1 MRMASNNTSEYKV
14 IADVIVSPDE
24 DIIVNI
30 SGDMYKGSITEQNR
44 YATISDVGV
53 GGGGPLVVPF
63 TMKDDNGDDLLAF
76 EKGGTGVTRIHAVQ
90 DDLALRSARDIIL
103 YPGDDGPGN
112 VYINWGDATITP
124 DATNRVAT
132 IADVTA
138 ATGLGDITF
147 NGVQIIGGGTASSDG
162 LENGT
167 INLVPDADQAE
178 DDQFLVI
185 EPTQPGIQGAPG
197 HIHLRAGGTIDDS
210 NADLILG
217 GERNS
222 VVVSD
227 TEKEIKVSTA
237 FRSKLYFTNL
247 NSTSGTEF
255 IVAETADILVG
266 DTVYVGGSGESYIVD
281 AVTVDAGLATITAN
295 GASFG
300 AGAQYLF
307 TREQSYNSQWLFG
320 SDGVLS
326 GPSMG
331 GLIVNA
337 LVGTQTNDL
346 YIYSPN
352 NNVVIEAIDGD
363 IILSPDSGAYLYN
376 SLNPDNEIATK
387 EDLVYRATAVPVSSI
402 GQLSDV
408 AGLVADDA
416 SYHYY
421 CTGSYDGDTHI
432 WKRVAWD
439 EGTWSPA

>member
-1 MRMASNNTSEYKV
+1 MSRLNKIVTSQVDSSTDTKHDENTYSYDSNGILV
-14 IADVIVSPDE
+14 RHDAD
-24 DIIVNI
+24 
-30 SGDMYKGSITEQNR
+30 R
-44 YATISDVGV
+44 VGKS
-53 GGGGPLVVPF
+53 VV
-63 TMKDDNGDDLLAF
+63 
-76 EKGGTGVTRIHAVQ
+76 
-90 DDLALRSARDIIL
+90 
-103 YPGDDGPGN
+103 GPGVLYGAN
-112 VYINWGDATITP
+112 KDNSDQ
-124 DATNRVAT
+124 
-132 IADVTA
+132 
-138 ATGLGDITF
+138 TGL
-147 NGVQIIGGGTASSDG
+147 N
-162 LENGT
+162 T
-167 INLVPDADQAE
+167 IKLIPNE
-178 DDQFLVI
+178 DLQSDQFLII

-197 HIHLRAGGTIDDS
+197 HIHLRAGGTQDDS

-255 IVAETADILVG
+255 IVAETANILVG
-266 DTVYVGGSGESYIVD
+266 DRVYVGNNSESYIVD
-281 AVTVDAGLATITAN
+281 AITVDQGLATVTAN

-307 TREQSYNSQWLFG
+307 TREEAYNSQWLFG

-352 NNVVIEAIDGD
+352 DDVVIESISGD

-376 SLNPDNEIATK
+376 SLNPENQIATLGNIGV
-387 EDLVYRATAVPVSSI
+387 DTPFTVVGGTAGDQPEFD
-402 GQLSDV
+402 GAPLF
-408 AGLVADDA
+408 
-416 SYHYY
+416 
-421 CTGSYDGDTHI
+421 TGSYIRSVGGLVHFRIDVNMDNITDFGTGQYYVDLPFPAKYNYHFRDACLHDNSGTVRQYALSGHI
-432 WKRVAWD
+432 YATQSRVTLWFTATSGQD
-439 EGTWSPA
+439 EAFDYNSPALLTVADNFHISGTYIVDTAAP